1 MTPAEV
7 CAVPAGRPHV
17 VVAVA
22 HRAMRSL
29 IVDLLDRDR
38 DRDRDHDH
46 DRGRWVVSAVDSMSE
61 LGDAALSN
69 PDLVIVDTADF
80 AGCCCHL
87 PPSFALDR
95 IVVIGPEP
103 DPAYRQ
109 AALNRGAG
117 GWLSRECV
125 AEELCDALCSAL
137 ACSRRGVLATGAT
150 TSRIGRILLKKDHPV
165 DRRPS
170 RSRPPPPG
178 RPALRTSGTRDP

>member
-17 VVAVA
+17 VVAVT
-22 HRAMRSL
+22 HHAMRSL
-29 IVDLLDRDR
+29 IVDLLDRDH
-38 DRDRDHDH
+38 DHDH
-46 DRGRWVVSAVDSMSE
+46 DHGRWVVSAVDSVSE
-61 LGDAALSN
+61 LGDAASSH

-150 TSRIGRILLKKDHPV
+150 TSRIGRTPAQE
-165 DRRPS
+165 
-170 RSRPPPPG
+170 RPP
-178 RPALRTSGTRDP
+178 

>member
-7 CAVPAGRPHV
+7 CAVPTGWPHV

-38 DRDRDHDH
+38 
-46 DRGRWVVSAVDSMSE
+46 GRWVVSAVDSMSE
-61 LGDAALSN
+61 LGDAASSH

-80 AGCCCHL
+80 AGCCCYL

-137 ACSRRGVLATGAT
+137 VCSQRGVQRTAPDGVT
-150 TSRIGRILLKKDHPV
+150 
-165 DRRPS
+165 
-170 RSRPPPPG
+170 RSRCG
-178 RPALRTSGTRDP
+178 

>member
-7 CAVPAGRPHV
+7 CAVPTGRPHV

-38 DRDRDHDH
+38 DRDH
-46 DRGRWVVSAVDSMSE
+46 GRWVVSAVDSVSE
-61 LGDAALSN
+61 LGDAASSH

-137 ACSRRGVLATGAT
+137 VCSQRGVPADGAT
-150 TSRIGRILLKKDHPV
+150 SSRIGRTPAQD
-165 DRRPS
+165 
-170 RSRPPPPG
+170 RPP
-178 RPALRTSGTRDP
+178 

>member
-38 DRDRDHDH
+38 DRDR
-46 DRGRWVVSAVDSMSE
+46 GRWVVSAVDSVSE
-61 LGDAALSN
+61 LGDAASSH

-137 ACSRRGVLATGAT
+137 VCSQRGVPRCNDLQN
-150 TSRIGRILLKKDHPV
+150 RPHPAQE
-165 DRRPS
+165 RPS
-170 RSRPPPPG
+170 C
-178 RPALRTSGTRDP
+178 

>member
-7 CAVPAGRPHV
+7 CAVPTGRPHV

-38 DRDRDHDH
+38 DHGRDH
-46 DRGRWVVSAVDSMSE
+46 GRWVVSAVDSVSE
-61 LGDAALSN
+61 LGDAASSH

-80 AGCCCHL
+80 AGCCCRL
-87 PPSFALDR
+87 PASFALDR
-95 IVVIGPEP
+95 VVVIGPEP

-150 TSRIGRILLKKDHPV
+150 TSRIGRTPAQE
-165 DRRPS
+165 
-170 RSRPPPPG
+170 RPP
-178 RPALRTSGTRDP
+178 